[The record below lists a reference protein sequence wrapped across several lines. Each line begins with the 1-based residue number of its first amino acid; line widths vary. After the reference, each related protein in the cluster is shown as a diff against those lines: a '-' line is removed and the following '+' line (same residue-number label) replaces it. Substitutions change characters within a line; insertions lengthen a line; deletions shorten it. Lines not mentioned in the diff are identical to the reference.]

1 MLVQHNKG
9 ATILRYL
16 YFVVFIVLC
25 STSSYV
31 TACCNE
37 AICVEQISGKSE
49 QERSAYKQEKLAE
62 RAKQRT
68 EFEAENAHKYYFYH
82 GKTAPE
88 KVPEFIITR
97 VFFREL
103 KSRYN
108 NSSNK
113 LADNKLKRLGLS
125 EQSAIALTQLALD
138 TLEQYDVVHGT
149 PEICN
154 HVKAKGEAVTKA
166 DIAYAAN
173 LHAHNKHDVF
183 SAAFNGLNQVVSEGE
198 LPVLTRYLKKV
209 YVRGISA
216 TVHKPYKPENM
227 KLDYFKKMCLKD

>member
-1 MLVQHNKG
+1 MMKLISIVMTMLL
-9 ATILRYL
+9 TLM
-16 YFVVFIVLC
+16 LC
-25 STSSYV
+25 SISPHV
-31 TACCNE
+31 AACCYE
-37 AICVEQISGKSE
+37 AICDEHGYDSSGKSE
-49 QERSAYKQEKLAE
+49 KERAAYKQAKLAE
-62 RAKQRT
+62 RAKKRA
-68 EFEAENAHKYYFYH
+68 EFEAKNAHKYHFYH
-82 GKTAPE
+82 GRTAPE

-103 KSRYN
+103 RSRYN

-138 TLEQYDVVHGT
+138 TLEQYDVVRGT
-149 PEICN
+149 AEVCN

-183 SAAFNGLNQVVSEGE
+183 IAAFNRLNEILTEEE
-198 LPVLTRYLKKV
+198 LPALIEYLKKDH
-209 YVRGISA
+209 VRGISA
-216 TVHKPYKPENM
+216 MVNKPYKPENM